1 MCCVFHHLS
10 VSLLKKV
17 NSTQRFWF
25 VLCISLFECFS
36 FEKGK
41 RYTEIFLCKRAKRKE
56 IEIIFSFLSDT
67 ILKKVHSTQ
76 RFSCVLFTFF
86 KHKNIISIFFFQRKI
101 SVYCLPFSKEY
112 HTNTKI
118 LYQFHFL
125 LLSFKKGKQYTRK
138 SLCTVYLFQNSIRQK
153 QKYYF
158 NFFSLLFSRLG

>member
-1 MCCVFHHLS
+1 MQKRARRKKIEIIFLYLCDT
-10 VSLLKKV
+10 LLKKV

-86 KHKNIISIFFFQRKI
+86 KREQQEMKLIQYFCI
-101 SVYCLPFSKEY
+101 CLPLLKKENSTQRFSFAKES
-112 HTNTKI
+112 NK
-118 LYQFHFL
+118 
-125 LLSFKKGKQYTRK
+125 RR
-138 SLCTVYLFQNSIRQK
+138 N
-153 QKYYF
+153 
-158 NFFSLLFSRLG
+158 